1 MMSRRVFQILL
12 CLSLTISS
20 VAYAQEGQSKDGSV
34 KYSIQIDMGRA
45 YVGGICIIKS
55 DESLLTA
62 SVVNEFGV
70 SIVTC
75 RYDLTKDK
83 VKIVNSIKQLRGPF
97 VKKVLKNDFKILLN
111 NHLAQNDTVTL
122 PIKYYNQK
130 NNITYNLIPL

>member
-12 CLSLTISS
+12 CLSLTLSS
-20 VAYAQEGQSKDGSV
+20 VTYAQEGQPNGGSV

-55 DESLLTA
+55 DKSLLTA

-111 NHLAQNDTVTL
+111 NHLAQNDTMTL